1 MSNFNEMC
9 SKIKLIISEVDGV
22 ITDGLSAIDNMNNTL
37 FKMFYTRDF
46 EALNLLKKHFI
57 FVFLSSDNN
66 VSYNIMRTRNIP
78 FYWARGDK
86 SETTKKAI
94 LSNIMHKYGVTPE
107 EVLFVGSTFSDVE
120 CFNMIPLSV
129 CPKDSVA
136 SIKRIV
142 SLRKDLYGRSGI
154 LNVEGGKGVIS
165 ELYEILL
172 PTIRKNLDK

>member
-1 MSNFNEMC
+1 MSNFDEM
-9 SKIKLIISEVDGV
+9 SLKVKLIVSEVDGV
-22 ITDGLSAIDNMNNTL
+22 ITDGLSAVDNMNNTL
-37 FKMFYTRDF
+37 FKMFYARDF
-46 EALNLLKKHFI
+46 EAVNVLRKHFV

-66 VSYNIMRTRNIP
+66 VSYNIMRTRNTP

-86 SETTKKAI
+86 PDTTKKSL

-120 CFNMIPLSV
+120 CLNMIPLSV

-136 SIKRIV
+136 SIKRII
-142 SLRKDLYGRSGI
+142 SLREDLYGRSGI